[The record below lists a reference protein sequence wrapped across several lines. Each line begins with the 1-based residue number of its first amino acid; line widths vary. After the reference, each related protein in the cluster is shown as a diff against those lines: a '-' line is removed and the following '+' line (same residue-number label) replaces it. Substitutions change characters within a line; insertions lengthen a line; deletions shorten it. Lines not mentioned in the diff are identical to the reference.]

1 MTLAGQ
7 QLGHYQLLRLI
18 GKGGMGEVYLAQD
31 TRLPRRVAVK
41 VIHCDHQPY
50 PDAKTSQQA
59 ERLFQREMKALS
71 LLDHPH
77 ILNFYDFNEEQTAQG
92 SLIYMVMP
100 YRPEGSLVD
109 WLLRHGSL
117 LLPLQDV
124 SALITQAASVLQHAH
139 DQQIVH
145 QDVKPSN
152 FLVRINPDTPTHP
165 DLFLVDFGIAKIFS
179 ATSLTNQSVRGT
191 AVYMAP
197 EQWCSEP
204 VAATDQY
211 ALAIMAYQ
219 LLTGQLPFQGRT
231 QQIMYQHLTVS
242 PSPPSQYNAQLTAA
256 IDAVIL
262 RALAKKAE
270 ERFPTIKAFALA
282 LQQAL
287 VYSDLHATLEISSLE
302 AEQGGQHVVT
312 LADQRQV
319 TVTIPPNV
327 QHGQCLQL
335 KDLGMPYYEHGPC
348 GPLLLTLHIVQAQAS
363 TTPSKSN
370 VADLLPT
377 TSDVDIRFSA
387 LTTPFMPA
395 PALEPLMLS
404 GAVPAAFAAPTIYA
418 RNTIYARMQLLTPQT
433 LLLSLI
439 VLLLIINSFVVG
451 SVISNIA
458 ANNIHATAT
467 AQTIANNNATVQ
479 AIITHNN
486 TTATAVARAT
496 AASLAANAQPYQI
509 LGTLVWVDRLNKA
522 NKWHK
527 GSNTDWGGRCQFVHG
542 TFQITQSPTDKL
554 FPCNE
559 RTKYSNFVFEV
570 KMRINQGDCG
580 GLTIRDSNDSS
591 GRDYLLEVCQDGYY
605 RFYKYTSNNHS
616 MALKSGKAPAINR
629 GTGQLNV
636 IAVVANG
643 SNFDM
648 YINAQKIDTA
658 TDSAYSRG
666 TLGLLAS
673 ASAKLTTVAYQDAR
687 LWMI

>member
-1 MTLAGQ
+1 MVATMICTSMDKRSILPTIVPTARAFLVLWPVLTLTQQLSPIRMHECGLSEEKNAMTLAGQ

-256 IDAVIL
+256 ID
-262 RALAKKAE
+262 
-270 ERFPTIKAFALA
+270 
-282 LQQAL
+282 
-287 VYSDLHATLEISSLE
+287 
-302 AEQGGQHVVT
+302 
-312 LADQRQV
+312 
-319 TVTIPPNV
+319 
-327 QHGQCLQL
+327 
-335 KDLGMPYYEHGPC
+335 
-348 GPLLLTLHIVQAQAS
+348 
-363 TTPSKSN
+363 
-370 VADLLPT
+370 
-377 TSDVDIRFSA
+377 
-387 LTTPFMPA
+387 
-395 PALEPLMLS
+395 
-404 GAVPAAFAAPTIYA
+404 
-418 RNTIYARMQLLTPQT
+418 
-433 LLLSLI
+433 
-439 VLLLIINSFVVG
+439 
-451 SVISNIA
+451 
-458 ANNIHATAT
+458 
-467 AQTIANNNATVQ
+467 
-479 AIITHNN
+479 
-486 TTATAVARAT
+486 
-496 AASLAANAQPYQI
+496 
-509 LGTLVWVDRLNKA
+509 
-522 NKWHK
+522 
-527 GSNTDWGGRCQFVHG
+527 
-542 TFQITQSPTDKL
+542 
-554 FPCNE
+554 
-559 RTKYSNFVFEV
+559 
-570 KMRINQGDCG
+570 
-580 GLTIRDSNDSS
+580 
-591 GRDYLLEVCQDGYY
+591 
-605 RFYKYTSNNHS
+605 
-616 MALKSGKAPAINR
+616 
-629 GTGQLNV
+629 
-636 IAVVANG
+636 
-643 SNFDM
+643 
-648 YINAQKIDTA
+648 
-658 TDSAYSRG
+658 
-666 TLGLLAS
+666 
-673 ASAKLTTVAYQDAR
+673 
-687 LWMI
+687 